1 MNMAFSYLERMR
13 MQFCMKLLDIYLSIR
28 KTFLSMISKKTV
40 NKPEIRRIVIV
51 YRISDVA
58 IPKRSRIIS
67 TMRIVYGTLSRN
79 FLWINVFGML

>member
-51 YRISDVA
+51 YRISDVGY
-58 IPKRSRIIS
+58 PKEKPDYINNENC
-67 TMRIVYGTLSRN
+67 LRN
-79 FLWINVFGML
+79 AVEKFPLDRKSVV